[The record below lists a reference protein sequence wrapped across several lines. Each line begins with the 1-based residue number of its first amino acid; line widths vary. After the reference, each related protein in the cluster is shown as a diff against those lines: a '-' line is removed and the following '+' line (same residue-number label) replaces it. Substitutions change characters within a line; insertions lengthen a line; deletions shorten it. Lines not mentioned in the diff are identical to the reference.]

1 MAALRRLSGM
11 TAIPPAAE
19 RGAPSHA
26 LVVAPA
32 DPASHALRIARGQLD
47 DADERVALWTKEG
60 ARELLDLD
68 ADQAV
73 ATDLEGIARALAP
86 EAMPEGEGHG
96 RWLGRVRSLIE
107 GAERMGHETDQARYE
122 ETFATWKGELEA
134 VEGHL
139 KEHRFLLGG
148 EPTLADWL
156 LFAFA
161 CRLDGVYATLFKA
174 HAFLLEDLP
183 ALHGFARDLYEA
195 PAVYAA
201 TDWEAIL
208 RGPFEAHVVANPR
221 GIVPCGGR
229 PELHAP
235 HGRHRMV
242 DDSGTDRAVEEDPDA
257 ARVEGE
263 FVRGRSQFRHM
274 VGEGD
279 FPAEAGRYHLF
290 APYNCPWSH
299 RALLG
304 RAVKGLEAVVGASI
318 VYFRRDPEGGWQMNP
333 AIPGCDPDPIE
344 GHRFVKAYYEAEGSD
359 EKSVPILYDRKAGRI
374 VNNESAEIL
383 RIMDGPL
390 GDLGTRAIDL
400 YPEAHRETID
410 RINET
415 VYERINNG
423 AYKAGF
429 AKSQVAYDRAYA
441 RYFAAFRWV
450 DERLADRAWLAGTDQ
465 PTEADLRLF
474 PTIFRHDA
482 VYWARFRLNGARV
495 RDYPRLADWL
505 ERMLA
510 LPGVAEASNL
520 DHARN
525 GYFGRNGTEIV
536 PAGPE
541 PLGLSPKDYPSDLW
555 RGRSR
560 ALE

>member
-1 MAALRRLSGM
+1 MGM
-11 TAIPPAAE
+11 TAIPTAAG
-19 RGAPSHA
+19 RSAPSHA

-32 DPASHALRIARGQLD
+32 DPVSHALRIARGQLED
-47 DADERVALWTKEG
+47 VDERVALWTKEG
-60 ARELLDLD
+60 AHELLDLD
-68 ADQAV
+68 ADEAV
-73 ATDLEGIARALAP
+73 AIDLAGIARALVPAAVP
-86 EAMPEGEGHG
+86 EEEEHG
-96 RWLGRVRSLIE
+96 RWLGKIHALIE
-107 GAERMGHETDQARYE
+107 GAEGMGHETEQARYE
-122 ETFATWKGELEA
+122 ATFAAWKGELEA

-139 KEHRFLLGG
+139 RGRRFLVAA

-183 ALHGFARDLYEA
+183 ALHGFARDLYED
-195 PAVYAA
+195 PAVYTA
-201 TDWEAIL
+201 TDWDALL
-208 RGPFEAHVVANPR
+208 RGPFESHEVANPR
-221 GIVPCGGR
+221 AIVPRGGR

-235 HGRHRMV
+235 HDRHRMV
-242 DDSGTDRAVEEDPDA
+242 DDAGTDRAVEEDPAA
-257 ARVEGE
+257 ARMKGE
-263 FVRGRSQFRHM
+263 FVRGQSQFRHA

-304 RAVKGLEAVVGASI
+304 RSVKGLGEVVGASV
-318 VYFRRDPEGGWQMNP
+318 VYFRRDPDGGWQMNP
-333 AIPGCDPDPIE
+333 AIPGCDADPIG
-344 GHRFVKAYYEAEGSD
+344 GHRFVKAYYEAEDSE
-359 EKSVPILYDRKAGRI
+359 EKSVPILYDRKAERI

-383 RIMDGPL
+383 RIFDGPL
-390 GDLGTRAIDL
+390 GELGTRSIAL

-429 AKSQVAYDRAYA
+429 AKTQLAYDRAYA
-441 RYFAAFRWV
+441 RYFAALRWV
-450 DERLADRAWLAGTDQ
+450 DEVLEGREWLAGTDR

-482 VYWARFRLNGARV
+482 VYWARFRLNGARI
-495 RDYPRLADWL
+495 RDYPRLAGWL
-505 ERMLA
+505 ERMLTM
-510 LPGVAEASNL
+510 PGVAEASNL

-541 PLGLSPKDYPSDLW
+541 PLGLSPKDFP
-555 RGRSR
+555 R
-560 ALE
+560 ASWLGEH